1 MAKNS
6 KQYEMAKAL
15 LKWAK
20 EDGDNRSVLL
30 IAGDGE
36 NLCKV
41 YSGSGISLVEFV
53 SIGKNLRSMCAIA
66 LSMCEKKIKRT
77 TMTKQRLTTIEARL
91 RVPGLR
97 LLAVVGF
104 ALLVHDLDAD
114 NPMITWYWSLLLRI
128 AGAGMLYLAYRA
140 SKGLH
145 ERDNR

>member
-53 SIGKNLRSMCAIA
+53 SIDKNLRSMCAIA
-66 LSMCEKKIKRT
+66 LSMCEKK
-77 TMTKQRLTTIEARL
+77 
-91 RVPGLR
+91 
-97 LLAVVGF
+97 
-104 ALLVHDLDAD
+104 
-114 NPMITWYWSLLLRI
+114 
-128 AGAGMLYLAYRA
+128 
-140 SKGLH
+140 
-145 ERDNR
+145 